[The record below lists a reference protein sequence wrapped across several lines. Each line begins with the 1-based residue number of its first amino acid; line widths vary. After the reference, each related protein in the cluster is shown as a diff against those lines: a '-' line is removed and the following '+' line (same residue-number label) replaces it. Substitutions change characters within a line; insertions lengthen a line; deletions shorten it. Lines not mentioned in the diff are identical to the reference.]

1 MFKVLGELKMLI
13 CNGKNFVRIENLLIP
28 IEYFDNVNHVNQKGI
43 VPPTLLKSE
52 IFWEQENF
60 VGEQL
65 VIRSI

>member
-52 IFWEQENF
+52 IFC
-60 VGEQL
+60 
-65 VIRSI
+65 